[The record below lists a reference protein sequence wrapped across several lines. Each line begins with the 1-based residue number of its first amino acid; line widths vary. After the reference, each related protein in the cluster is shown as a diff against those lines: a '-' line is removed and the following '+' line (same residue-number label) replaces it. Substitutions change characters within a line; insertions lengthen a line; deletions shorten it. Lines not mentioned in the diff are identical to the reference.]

1 MIRTLTLPPSWFAAS
16 PPRPALPRGKDLFG
30 FLFVSSGGLVLV
42 RSIPLGDSFP
52 FACTC
57 FAKDHTNWPR
67 LYFTARHDLSACVF
81 LCSFG
86 FVCFSLGPHSARVK
100 SRVSVPVLKPGGVC
114 WPSSWVAVGCATGG
128 SAGGSSRFPSFVP
141 FRESS

>member
-1 MIRTLTLPPSWFAAS
+1 MIR
-16 PPRPALPRGKDLFG
+16 
-30 FLFVSSGGLVLV
+30 
-42 RSIPLGDSFP
+42 DSFP

-86 FVCFSLGPHSARVK
+86 FVFFFWTTQCQGK
-100 SRVSVPVLKPGGVC
+100 
-114 WPSSWVAVGCATGG
+114 VAGFCT
-128 SAGGSSRFPSFVP
+128 RP
-141 FRESS
+141 

>member
-30 FLFVSSGGLVLV
+30 FLFVSSGGLFLV

-86 FVCFSLGPHSARVK
+86 FVFFFWTTQCQGK
-100 SRVSVPVLKPGGVC
+100 
-114 WPSSWVAVGCATGG
+114 VAGFCT
-128 SAGGSSRFPSFVP
+128 RP
-141 FRESS
+141 